1 MPWLTDGFLFLGS
14 ANFWRNGTN
23 EEVGSVAIS
32 GCRKKKWQLGK
43 KSSFIDYQNVTVLTI
58 SVLTGLSSM
67 KISSKW
73 LTVSCKK
80 HNTTNKI
87 NIKETQQSR
96 LK

>member
-1 MPWLTDGFLFLGS
+1 MPLLTDGFLFLGS

-32 GCRKKKWQLGK
+32 GCRKKWQLGK
-43 KSSFIDYQNVTVLTI
+43 KASFMGEQNATVLTL

-73 LTVSCKK
+73 LTVSCKE

-87 NIKETQQSR
+87 NIKETKQNR